1 MIFENIFQ
9 VADHQHK
16 DTEVVNIFTETA
28 VSVDTP
34 IKKQLHLWKKRFMVH
49 RQNIIRLLDIQ
60 TRFLIFPYIQ

>member
-16 DTEVVNIFTETA
+16 DTKVVNIFTETA

-34 IKKQLHLWKKRFMVH
+34 IKKQLHL
-49 RQNIIRLLDIQ
+49 
-60 TRFLIFPYIQ
+60 